1 MTGGRFA
8 FRRMEAGMNVSSIL
22 AVKGRNVVTIEP
34 TATLAAAAQSLAE
47 HKIGAIVVL
56 GPGNRITGIISE
68 RDIVRNLASGGLQ
81 ALDQPVGQAMTRE
94 VATCGINDSIEQLM
108 QRMTDG
114 KFRHLPVIEDGELAG
129 IISIGDV
136 VKERLG
142 EMEHETEAMRDYI
155 RSA

>member
-1 MTGGRFA
+1 MTGRQ
-8 FRRMEAGMNVSSIL
+8 RLPPRMEVGMNVSSIL

-34 TATLAAAAQSLAE
+34 TATLASAAQRLSE
-47 HKIGAIVVL
+47 HRIGAIVVL

-68 RDIVRNLASGGLQ
+68 RDIVRSVASGGLK
-81 ALDQPVGQAMTRE
+81 ALEEPVGQAMTRE
-94 VATCGINDSIEQLM
+94 VATCGINDTIEQLM

-114 KFRHLPVIEDGELAG
+114 KFRHLPVVENGELAG

-142 EMEHETEAMRDYI
+142 ELEHETEAMRDYI

>member
-1 MTGGRFA
+1 
-8 FRRMEAGMNVSSIL
+8 MNVSSIL

-34 TATLAAAAQSLAE
+34 TATLAAAAQRLSD

-56 GPGNRITGIISE
+56 GPGKRIAGIISE
-68 RDIVRNLASGGLQ
+68 RDIVRSVASGGAR
-81 ALDQPVGQAMTRE
+81 ALEQPVGQAMTRE
-94 VATCGINDSIEQLM
+94 VATCGINDSLEQLM

-114 KFRHLPVIEDGELAG
+114 KFRHLPVVDEGELAG
-129 IISIGDV
+129 MISIGDV